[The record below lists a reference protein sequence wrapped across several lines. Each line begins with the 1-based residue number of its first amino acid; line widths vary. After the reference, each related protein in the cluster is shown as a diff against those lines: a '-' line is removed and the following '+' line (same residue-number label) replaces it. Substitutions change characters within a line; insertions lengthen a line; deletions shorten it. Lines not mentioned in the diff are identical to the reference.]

1 MSDAFQ
7 RSWDIAKIDFR
18 LDSDKTKKD
27 NTLGWSYGDKVGP
40 TEYKYRV
47 PIGRDE
53 DGNMLYEGK
62 TRSVKDKSWVNL
74 GAFSNPEEEL
84 TDDPRKD
91 PIETIQDRI
100 INTIIH
106 ESMHDADREIGSP
119 ARDFGIGRAKGR
131 PRFGNRF
138 RDMNATGGRDVNV
151 PVGIIDSKGM
161 ARRFREDEFEGIS
174 LAPNHEVR
182 MNPSPPETGSGLTR
196 DEDLAAETMAYL
208 GEYPLD
214 EKRRNLAIARHE
226 NVSPTDTAFLLD
238 KYGTWKNFY
247 GNKKMNPKKLKRN
260 LRIGYRP
267 NFPLEHTPS
276 ERIRR
281 NLINALDDTAMTRM
295 TQSGEFLEN
304 PLTSIVGGW
313 GEGSTSSTRP
323 IKAQLDAA
331 RKETSKARRAIN
343 AHWKKIEAGKAPL
356 PNSIDDLPQ
365 NIQELIGQQQIRA
378 KLGRMR
384 GLESDAIDRG
394 SPAKN
399 LDKKYRS
406 LVDQADSREEKV
418 NLMRKYAKELLQ
430 YYKPSDPKMDRYG
443 NYSDYQEW
451 IGDLPVLREMMG
463 GKSNH
468 PFDENYNE
476 NQPQWIYNYP
486 KLREEF
492 PKLADLETLV
502 PRKGG
507 TTIGNVY
514 DIVPTM
520 SSFVNETN
528 FAKKPASIP
537 LSDWIEIYNY
547 NVRENAKKRQQNE

>member
-7 RSWDIAKIDFR
+7 RGWDVSKIDFR
-18 LDSDKTKKD
+18 LDNTSSRD
-27 NTLGWSYGDKVGP
+27 NTLGWSSPFGGDV
-40 TEYKYRV
+40 EYQYRV
-47 PIGRDE
+47 PTGRDK
-53 DGNMLYEGK
+53 DGNLLYEGEP
-62 TRSVKDKSWVNL
+62 RSVKDSSWINL
-74 GAFSNPEEEL
+74 GAYSNPEEEL

-91 PIETIQDRI
+91 PKETIQDRI
-100 INTIIH
+100 ISTIIH

-119 ARDFGIGRAKGR
+119 AREFGFGRAKGR

-138 RDMNATGGRDVNV
+138 TDMNAIGGRDNNV
-151 PVGIIDSKGM
+151 PVSVIDSKGM
-161 ARRFREDEFEGIS
+161 ARRFNEEGFEGFS
-174 LAPNHEVR
+174 LKPDAEVR
-182 MNPSPPETGSGLTR
+182 MNPSPPEIGSGLAR
-196 DEDLAAETMAYL
+196 DETLAAETMAYL
-208 GEYPLD
+208 GQYPFD
-214 EKRRNLAIARHE
+214 EKRRNLNIARHTD
-226 NVSPTDTAFLLD
+226 VSPTDTAFLLD

-247 GNKKMNPKKLKRN
+247 GNKKMNPKNQKRK
-260 LRIGYRP
+260 LRIGYKP

-295 TQSGEFLEN
+295 TQSGQFLEN
-304 PLTSIVGGW
+304 PLTSIVGGF

-343 AHWKKIEAGKAPL
+343 AHWKKIEAGKAPS

-365 NIQELIGQQQIRA
+365 KIQELIGQQQIRA

-384 GLESDAIDRG
+384 GLESNAIDRG

-406 LVDQADSREEKV
+406 LVVHADSREEKV

-430 YYKPSDPKMDRYG
+430 YYKPSEPKMDRYG
-443 NYSDYQEW
+443 DYSDYQEW
-451 IGDLPVLREMMG
+451 IGDLPVLREMFS
-463 GKSNH
+463 GKSNR
-468 PFDENYNE
+468 PFDDDYDEFAPNY
-476 NQPQWIYNYP
+476 IHNYP
-486 KLREEF
+486 ELMEEF
-492 PKLADLETLV
+492 SKLADLETLV

-507 TTIGNVY
+507 KTIGNVY
-514 DIVPTM
+514 DILPSM

-528 FAKKPASIP
+528 FGKKPASIP
-537 LSDWIEIYNY
+537 LSDWIEMYNY
-547 NVRENAKKRQQNE
+547 NVRENRKRQKNE

>member
-7 RSWDIAKIDFR
+7 ESWDIAKIDFR
-18 LDSDKTKKD
+18 LDNTSSRD
-27 NTLGWSYGDKVGP
+27 NTLGWSSAYPSDY
-40 TEYKYRV
+40 EYRV
-47 PIGRDE
+47 PTGRDK
-53 DGNMLYEGK
+53 DGNLLYEGK
-62 TRSVKDKSWVNL
+62 PRSVEDSSWVNL
-74 GAFSNPEEEL
+74 GAFSNPEEEA
-84 TDDPRKD
+84 
-91 PIETIQDRI
+91 INSYGETIQDRI

-119 ARDFGIGRAKGR
+119 ARDIGRAKGR

-138 RDMNATGGRDVNV
+138 RDAGGPTGRSFNV
-151 PVGIIDSKGM
+151 PVSLIDAKEQGKHGM
-161 ARRFREDEFEGIS
+161 VEVVDSENEFEGFR
-174 LAPNHEVR
+174 LEPNELIT
-182 MNPSPPETGSGLTR
+182 NPSPPETGSGLTR

-214 EKRRNLAIARHE
+214 EKRRNLAIARHP

-238 KYGTWKNFY
+238 KYGTWNTFY
-247 GNKKMNPKKLKRN
+247 NPRKKMTPKKLKNR

-267 NFPLEHTPS
+267 GFPLEHTLS

-304 PLTSIVGGW
+304 PFTSIVGGF
-313 GEGSTSSTRP
+313 GEGARESSRP
-323 IKAQLDAA
+323 LKAQLDAA

-384 GLESDAIDRG
+384 GLESEAIDRG
-394 SPAKN
+394 RPAIN
-399 LDKKYRS
+399 MDKKYRS
-406 LVDQADSREEKV
+406 LIDQADSREEKV
-418 NLMRKYAKELLQ
+418 DIMRNYAKELLSF
-430 YYKPSDPKMDRYG
+430 YKPSEPKTNMWGD
-443 NYSDYQEW
+443 YSDYQEW

-463 GKSNH
+463 GKSND
-468 PFDENYNE
+468 PNFDWETYDE
-476 NQPQWIYNYP
+476 NQPRWIYNYP
-486 KLREEF
+486 ELREQF
-492 PKLADLETLV
+492 PKLAELETLV

-507 TTIGNVY
+507 ATIGNVY
-514 DIVPTM
+514 DIVP
-520 SSFVNETN
+520 FD
-528 FAKKPASIP
+528 KKPASIP
-537 LSDWIEIYNY
+537 LSDWIEMYNY
-547 NVRENAKKRQQNE
+547 NLRENKRRQQNE

>member
-7 RSWDIAKIDFR
+7 ESWDIAKIDFR
-18 LDSDKTKKD
+18 LDNTSSRD
-27 NTLGWSYGDKVGP
+27 NTLGWSSPFGDDDD
-40 TEYKYRV
+40 YQYRV
-47 PIGRDE
+47 PTGKDK
-53 DGNMLYEGK
+53 DGNLLYEGEP
-62 TRSVKDKSWVNL
+62 RSVKDSSWVNL
-74 GAFSNPEEEL
+74 GAYSNPEEEL
-84 TDDPRKD
+84 TDDPRED
-91 PIETIQDRI
+91 PKETIQDRI
-100 INTIIH
+100 ISTIIH

-119 ARDFGIGRAKGR
+119 AREFGFGRAKGR

-138 RDMNATGGRDVNV
+138 KDKNAIGGYNNNV
-151 PVGIIDSKGM
+151 PVGVINSEGM
-161 ARRFREDEFEGIS
+161 TRRFNVDGKGSPNILNFEGFS
-174 LAPNHEVR
+174 LEPLAEVR
-182 MNPSPPETGSGLTR
+182 INPSPPEIGSGLAR
-196 DEDLAAETMAYL
+196 NENLAAETMAYL
-208 GEYPLD
+208 GQYPLD
-214 EKRRNLAIARHE
+214 EERRNLAIARHTD
-226 NVSPTDTAFLLD
+226 VSPIDTAFLLD

-260 LRIGYRP
+260 LRIGYKP

-295 TQSGEFLEN
+295 TQSGQFLEN
-304 PLTSIVGGW
+304 PLTSIVGGF

-343 AHWKKIEAGKAPL
+343 AHWKKIEAGKAPS

-384 GLESDAIDRG
+384 GLESNAIDRG
-394 SPAKN
+394 SPAKY
-399 LDKKYRS
+399 LDRKYRR
-406 LVDQADSREEKV
+406 LVEQADSREEKV
-418 NLMRKYAKELLQ
+418 DIMRNYAKELLSF
-430 YYKPSDPKMDRYG
+430 YKPSEPKMDRYG
-443 NYSDYQEW
+443 DYSDYQEW

-463 GKSNH
+463 GKFND

-476 NQPQWIYNYP
+476 NAEQWISNYP
-486 KLREEF
+486 ELKQEF

-514 DIVPTM
+514 DIVPSM
-520 SSFVNETN
+520 SSFGEGIPNTLVNN
-528 FAKKPASIP
+528 F
-537 LSDWIEIYNY
+537 
-547 NVRENAKKRQQNE
+547 NEV